1 MVSWTTADTWCGAVT
16 GDAATG
22 RAVTGRAAT
31 GRAAFMPESGAGIA
45 ARSGPDRRSRV
56 AVVNVT
62 RGTALATRAELAL
75 SGRKRARGLLG
86 RTSLEEGEGL
96 VIRPCRGVHS
106 FGMKFFIDVAYVSDA
121 GVVVCV
127 LAPLVPGKAGPVT
140 WEAGWVVELPE
151 GVLERTGT
159 AVGDRLQAF
168 YYR

>member
-45 ARSGPDRRSRV
+45 ARSGPDRRSRI

-106 FGMKFFIDVAYVSDA
+106 FGMKFLIDVAYVSDA